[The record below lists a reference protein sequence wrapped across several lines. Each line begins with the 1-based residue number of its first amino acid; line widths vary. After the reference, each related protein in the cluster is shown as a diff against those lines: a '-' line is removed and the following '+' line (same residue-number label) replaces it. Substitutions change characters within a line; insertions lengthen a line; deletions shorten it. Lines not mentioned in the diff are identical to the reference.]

1 MLYTLENVRAGLRV
15 RDGKRVFYLSP
26 GDRLSP
32 AAQDWLR
39 AEGVAVVDPKDA
51 PKGYTTVYG
60 GSFDGKPE
68 ELTHLQGNVLIAKT
82 HPRIAFRGKID
93 TLEAELLLTQEAVKD
108 RPTLVRALEE
118 MLTQVRGL
126 IRADV
131 LGEPVKEQRL
141 CGLTPQELREHSHFP
156 QKYYGQPHFLPAYTD
171 GAAILRLNRLRTAV
185 RETELACCHAFT
197 DTEGRMTR
205 PDILTALN
213 RLSSLC
219 WILMIRQKAAER
231 PADTNRSF
239 NTDS

>member
-15 RDGKRVFYLSP
+15 RDGKRVFYLAR

-32 AAQDWLR
+32 SAQDWLR
-39 AEGVAVVDPKDA
+39 EEGVELVDPKDA
-51 PKGYTTVYG
+51 PKGYTTVVG
-60 GSFDGKPE
+60 GVFDTKPE

-93 TLEAELLLTQEAVKD
+93 TLEAELLLTQEAVRD
-108 RPTLVRALEE
+108 DPTLVHALEE
-118 MLTQVRGL
+118 MLTQVREL

-131 LGEPVKEQRL
+131 LNEPVAERRL

-156 QKYYGQPHFLPAYTD
+156 QKYYDQPHFMPAYTD

-185 RETELACCHAFT
+185 REAELACCRAFT

-205 PDILTALN
+205 TDILTALN

-219 WILMIRQKAAER
+219 WILMIRLKAG
-231 PADTNRSF
+231 RSG
-239 NTDS
+239 